1 MSKIIKQISPQELQ
15 NWNVPSDSKIDYYDG
30 KILIV
35 SDAEEDSSFGVA
47 AKAGI
52 ALLGGI
58 SIFTHAPFVAAVMGV
73 YAAYKVTE
81 TVKGLYGGD
90 SDLTTRLAQ
99 DLELE
104 VESQA
109 LLPIA
114 TAYPIGEKTRLDA
127 LEIAVDTQDNLT
139 QSNPKRDSLTQPNP
153 IQANLTQSS
162 PTALSIIVSDPYQS
176 RAFFGAQRTGKS
188 YLAAVASRQ
197 ISESL
202 GCKVFHMNLA
212 SYGSEDSYYWTH
224 AIKSLV
230 CDLSSM
236 GGYEATQMVKSAI
249 KLVKEFY
256 STQNAILIVD
266 EIAYCGSTVA
276 AHKDALAEL
285 MRIVADKITTL
296 SSSGKKR
303 RQAIWTIAPEFVA
316 GSLSQEAKA
325 VKKLKLCYVSAN
337 INTSL
342 DWQGQSIGFDWE
354 LFNQIKVNFTITEP
368 TCLPNEDRVA
378 FIGSEWLPI
387 GELPKLEDVSK
398 NQKANYQEKT
408 VDIEA
413 QTSFYPT
420 PVEHLNDS
428 FNLDSATPDYEEMET
443 AIEKVKDDE
452 FVGFAATLN
461 HDSQAS
467 LKSFVLW
474 LGKKQGEE
482 ISFKQ
487 IEGNW
492 AKTAGISRSKDT
504 LNPLIQIVAFKK
516 FIKVLPNSN
525 YLVADLRTR

>member
-1 MSKIIKQISPQELQ
+1 MSKIIKPVSPQDLQ
-15 NWNVPSDSKIDYYDG
+15 NWNVPTDSKIEYYDG
-30 KILIV
+30 KILVV
-35 SDAEEDSSFGVA
+35 SDGEEESSFGVA

-52 ALLGGI
+52 AILGGI
-58 SIFTHAPFVAAVMGV
+58 AVFTHAPFVAAVMGV

-266 EIAYCGSTVA
+266 DQHISICT
-276 AHKDALAEL
+276 
-285 MRIVADKITTL
+285 
-296 SSSGKKR
+296 R
-303 RQAIWTIAPEFVA
+303 RNVGWLVENCVH
-316 GSLSQEAKA
+316 
-325 VKKLKLCYVSAN
+325 
-337 INTSL
+337 
-342 DWQGQSIGFDWE
+342 
-354 LFNQIKVNFTITEP
+354 
-368 TCLPNEDRVA
+368 A
-378 FIGSEWLPI
+378 FH
-387 GELPKLEDVSK
+387 
-398 NQKANYQEKT
+398 N
-408 VDIEA
+408 
-413 QTSFYPT
+413 
-420 PVEHLNDS
+420 
-428 FNLDSATPDYEEMET
+428 
-443 AIEKVKDDE
+443 
-452 FVGFAATLN
+452 
-461 HDSQAS
+461 
-467 LKSFVLW
+467 
-474 LGKKQGEE
+474 
-482 ISFKQ
+482 
-487 IEGNW
+487 
-492 AKTAGISRSKDT
+492 R
-504 LNPLIQIVAFKK
+504 
-516 FIKVLPNSN
+516 
-525 YLVADLRTR
+525 

>member
-1 MSKIIKQISPQELQ
+1 MSKIIKPVSPQDLQ
-15 NWNVPSDSKIDYYDG
+15 NWNVPTDSKIEYYDG
-30 KILIV
+30 KILVV
-35 SDAEEDSSFGVA
+35 SDGEEESSFGVA

-52 ALLGGI
+52 AILGGI
-58 SIFTHAPFVAAVMGV
+58 AVFTHAPFVAAVMGV

-197 ISESL
+197 INESL
-202 GCKVFHMNLA
+202 WCKVFHINLA
-212 SYGSEDSYYWTH
+212 SYGSEDSYYWSH
-224 AIKSLV
+224 AVKSLA

-236 GGYEATQMVKSAI
+236 GSYEASKMITQTI
-249 KLVKEFY
+249 KLVNEFY
-256 STQNAILIVD
+256 STENSILIVD

-285 MRIVADKITTL
+285 MRIIADKITTL

-337 INTSL
+337 IDTSL
-342 DWQGQSIGFDWE
+342 SWQGQSIGFDWE
-354 LFNQIKVNFTITEP
+354 LFNQIKVNFTISEP

-387 GELPKLEDVSK
+387 GELPKLEAINK
-398 NQKANYQEKT
+398 NQETNYQEKIVET
-408 VDIEA
+408 QMENEE
-413 QTSFYPT
+413 TSFYPT
-420 PVEHLNDS
+420 PVEHLNNS
-428 FNLDSATPDYEEMET
+428 FNLDDVVPDHEEMET
-443 AIEKVKDDE
+443 AIEKIKDDE
-452 FVGFAATLN
+452 FVIFANTLN
-461 HDSQAS
+461 HESQAN

-474 LGKKQGEE
+474 LSKKKGSE
-482 ISFKQ
+482 ITLKQ
-487 IEGNW
+487 IQDSW
-492 AKTAGISRSKDT
+492 AKNNNVSRDKKT

-525 YLVADLRTR
+525 YLVSGR